1 MSRRPMT
8 VRQLIEE
15 LQAIQD
21 QDLPVCLDVDSCRE
35 TWLVNVGI
43 MEEEEGCCVY
53 LTNDPD
59 FHYEVSVTGTWLS

>member
-1 MSRRPMT
+1 MKRRPMT

-15 LQAIQD
+15 LQEIED
-21 QDLPVCLDVDSCRE
+21 QDLPVCLDVNS
-35 TWLVNVGI
+35 WLENWCLNVGI

-59 FHYEVSVTGTWLS
+59 FHYEMCVTGSWIP